1 MSGEVPSV
9 HERLRRLVSAIEA
22 VDMPRSDIFR
32 PGETLDPTLSGAM
45 EALDICRRQL
55 VELAAPLAL
64 ELGVRV
70 P

>member
-1 MSGEVPSV
+1 MSEEQPSV

-22 VDMPRSDIFR
+22 VDMPRNDIFR
-32 PGETLDPTLSGAM
+32 PGEPLDPTLSAAM
-45 EALDICRRQL
+45 EALDGCRRQL

-64 ELGVRV
+64 ELGVGV